1 MVLLLRLC
9 SAVLG
14 LALVGRGV
22 TIQRSAKEPLDDG
35 PGTYRVTS
43 AGPSLK
49 ALPVS
54 KDYDRASA
62 KVGEV
67 ALHQEVMVLEVAP
80 ELNDGR
86 RRARIAEPAGWIT
99 VLATKNHVRFATRQP
114 EPGTSAKVDPNAKA
128 IAEDPESIAN
138 TQIMLARDP
147 GWIENISH
155 PLTVENMSNT
165 EEQTAVVTFAGKKN
179 VEYIDG
185 AVMLGMAVQK
195 YLPDYPMVA
204 LAITAMKPV
213 NKNLIRNA
221 GWSLSIVP
229 NWDRDFCG
237 EECDMEFLGRWHDSF
252 EKINCFRLPFKLALF
267 LDSDTYI
274 FSSRIQDLIKR
285 EVPEDHIVM
294 AKDGCKDEFNSGVML
309 YKPSVR
315 VFVKMLK
322 LVEERQREKILDQ
335 ELINSAYR
343 GRVQEVSREFNCVDT
358 VGIQP
363 GQQRACEAHCS
374 DKAVVA
380 HFTGHPKPTTA
391 KRRLLEL
398 VRRPGA
404 PALACPNTNFGSCAK
419 WSEYYCDIREHKKKV
434 SKNLQYWLHNTG
446 ECCHSPFDPK
456 TDQESCKECP
466 STMSIQPKGNPRLS
480 PESVAYGTYVKSS
493 IQSSK
498 FNGMRPIFVKWDS
511 IENGPLQYLYFV
523 APQFIWA
530 IGTDYTTSAT
540 GVAMYAQK
548 EAQCPRDSSAWS
560 VYTGG
565 AGYKRVKIVISTLP
579 NDHGAPNNTVFV
591 AWNLQSNQWDRER
604 MAEGSLDHDDD
615 DKKTEE

>member
-1 MVLLLRLC
+1 MAPLLRAC
-9 SAVLG
+9 AAVLG
-14 LALVGRGV
+14 LAVVGRGV
-22 TIQRSAKEPLDDG
+22 TIQRRAEQLSDDG
-35 PGTYRVTS
+35 PGTYRVIS
-43 AGPSLK
+43 AGPNLK

-62 KVGEV
+62 KVAEV
-67 ALHQEVMVLEVAP
+67 ALQQEVRVLEVAP

-99 VLATKNHVRFATRQP
+99 VLSTKNSVRFATRQP
-114 EPGTSAKVDPNAKA
+114 EPKVDPNAKA
-128 IAEDPESIAN
+128 LAEDPESGAN
-138 TQIMLARDP
+138 TQIMLARTP
-147 GWIENISH
+147 GWIQNLSH
-155 PLTVENMSNT
+155 SLTVEHMSNT
-165 EEQTAVVTFAGKKN
+165 EEQTAIVTFAGKKN

-185 AVMLGMAVQK
+185 AIILGTSVQK

-204 LAITAMKPV
+204 LAITAMKRE
-213 NKNLIRNA
+213 NKNLLRHA
-221 GWSLSIVP
+221 GWKLSMVP

-252 EKINCFRLPFKLALF
+252 EKINCFRLPFKRALF

-274 FSSRIQDLIKR
+274 FSSRIVDLIKR
-285 EVPEDHIVM
+285 DVPDDHIVM

-309 YKPSVR
+309 YKPSVE
-315 VFVKMLK
+315 VFAGMLK
-322 LVEERQREKILDQ
+322 LVEERQREKVLDQ

-358 VGIQP
+358 VGTQP
-363 GQQRACEAHCS
+363 GQQRACDMHCS
-374 DKAVVA
+374 DKVVVA
-380 HFTGHPKPTTA
+380 HFTGHPKPTSA

-419 WSEYYCDIREHKKKV
+419 WSEYYCDIREHKKKL

-456 TDQESCKECP
+456 SDQESCKECP
-466 STMSIQPKGNPRLS
+466 STMGIQPKNKK
-480 PESVAYGTYVKSS
+480 EAASVAYGTYVKTA
-493 IQSSK
+493 IPSSK

-511 IENGPLQYLYFV
+511 IKNGPLFYLYFV

-530 IGTDYTTSAT
+530 IGEDYTTSQS

-548 EAQCPRDSSAWS
+548 EAQCPRDTTAWS
-560 VYTGG
+560 VFQGN
-565 AGYKRVKIVISTLP
+565 AFARVKVTISTLP
-579 NDHGAPNNTVFV
+579 NDHGAPNNTEFV
-591 AWNLQSNQWDRER
+591 AWNLQTNQWDREE
-604 MAEGSLDHDDD
+604 MAAGSLDHDDD